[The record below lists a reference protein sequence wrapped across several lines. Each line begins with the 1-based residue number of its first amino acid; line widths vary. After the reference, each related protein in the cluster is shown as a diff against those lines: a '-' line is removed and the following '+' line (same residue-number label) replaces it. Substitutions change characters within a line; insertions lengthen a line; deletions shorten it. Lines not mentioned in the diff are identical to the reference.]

1 MFTRHLQCYYEYRK
15 HNIINGIQNHI
26 NVDYVGMPCTE
37 MLWFKGEGDIINEV
51 TWQQQVS
58 ISC

>member
-1 MFTRHLQCYYEYRK
+1 MLLWIQKT
-15 HNIINGIQNHI
+15 HNIINVIQNHI

-37 MLWFKGEGDIINEV
+37 MLWFKEEGDIINEV
-51 TWQQQVS
+51 TWQQQFS